1 MENISHIGYTE
12 EKVSTNSY
20 LSVHWIMLKIWLGLV
35 FVFLT
40 QFTKH
45 GVQFLNCSYS
55 LFS

>member
-1 MENISHIGYTE
+1 MENISHTGYTE

-20 LSVHWIMLKIWLGLV
+20 KCAPNYVKHLLGLV
-35 FVFLT
+35 FVVLT
-40 QFTKH
+40 QLTVH